1 MQLQLNGGRWAKRI
15 ALVVLVAG
23 LAPGAALACACCSTH
38 GVVGVSDDDVL
49 NIRRWPSARAAKVGH
64 IPAGFCGIRRLG
76 PRRGRWV
83 KIRYDGITGWVHSR
97 YIRWIP

>member
-1 MQLQLNGGRWAKRI
+1 MHQRQTLPRLVAAAA
-15 ALVVLVAG
+15 ALV
-23 LAPGAALACACCSTH
+23 LALALTSGAALACACCGTH
-38 GVVGVSDDDVL
+38 GVTGVSDDDVL
-49 NIRRWPSARAAKVGH
+49 NIRRRATVRSAKVGQ

-83 KIRYDGITGWVHSR
+83 KIRYGETTGWVHSR